1 MNTYTQDKELD
12 DARHMA
18 HTALETSRQFSGK
31 SKEDEAEIERLNHE
45 IVAAQEKRL
54 SSEQDRMRSER
65 SQVYICTYAYMNMY
79 VCLFVFIYVCACMC
93 VYIYIYTYMYMYI
106 CMYIYI

>member
-1 MNTYTQDKELD
+1 MYTYTQDKELD
-12 DARHMA
+12 DARHTA
-18 HTALETSRQFSGK
+18 RTALETSRQLSVK

-54 SSEQDRMRSER
+54 WSEQDRMRSER
-65 SQVYICTYAYMNMY
+65 SQVYMCTYAYMNRY
-79 VCLFVFIYVCACMC
+79 VCLFVFICVCMCACI
-93 VYIYIYTYMYMYI
+93 YIYIHMYMYT